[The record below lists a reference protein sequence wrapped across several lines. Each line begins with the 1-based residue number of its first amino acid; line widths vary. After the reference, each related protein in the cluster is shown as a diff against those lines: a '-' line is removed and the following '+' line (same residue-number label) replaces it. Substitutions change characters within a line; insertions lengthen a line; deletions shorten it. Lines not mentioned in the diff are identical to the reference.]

1 MYFCKR
7 ATNFKDMEKKTIAVL
22 GMACAGCAANVER
35 RLSQLD
41 GIRSASVNFAART
54 ALVEYDPKVITPKTM
69 KDEIIKA
76 GYDLVIDEDES
87 VEAIERTAYRRLVKK
102 VVVSWVLALLTMGI
116 SMEWVN
122 IGSADTANQTMLILA
137 LLNLVYCG
145 SQFYASTWKQLRHG
159 TANMDTLVAMSTAIS
174 FVFSV
179 FNTFWGDSFWGSRGI
194 ENNTYFDASVMI
206 ITFVLTGRMLEER
219 AKKGT
224 ASAIR
229 ALMGLAPKTA
239 HLVSGAEIS
248 DVPIAALEKGDTIE
262 IRQGEKVPVDG
273 IVTADEAYIDDT
285 TRLNVASIESAI
297 FTHQGK
303 AYYAIP
309 FKQDSV
315 REYFDEEGNSL
326 RKAFLKAP
334 LDFFRITS
342 RFTNARFHPILK
354 RYRAHHGVD
363 YAAPTGTP
371 VHSIGDGTVI
381 AKGYQGG
388 GGGNYLKVKHNSVY
402 TTSYMH
408 LSRFAKG
415 IQVGSHVR
423 QGQEI
428 AYVGSTGLSTGPH
441 LDFRVYKNGEPIDP
455 LKMEAPPSNPIR
467 PELLDSFQ
475 VVKARVLA
483 ELDSLASLHRPA
495 AFQAAGDTIT
505 RLTTG
510 GSLSVLMNVIWI
522 CVGGLWICLTHLFFG
537 LLLCVTVI
545 GIPFGCQH
553 FKMAA
558 LALAPF
564 GKSIRS
570 K

>member
-1 MYFCKR
+1 MSKQVFR
-7 ATNFKDMEKKTIAVL
+7 EIAPLGILLFTLLL
-22 GMACAGCAANVER
+22 GMNACDFSKKQTEDAD
-35 RLSQLD
+35 LD
-41 GIRSASVNFAART
+41 TQWKDSLQHIYQYGILTDSLDMREYPIRSGDNPAGIFTGLGFSPARADSISRAAAHVLDPTKLRAGMHYYTFTTLDSLATIQYIAFAKSLTDYAVINLSGDT
-54 ALVEYDPKVITPKTM
+54 ISAYEYTKAISLKKKYTEGTVSSSLWND
-69 KDEIIKA
+69 IKA
-76 GYDLVIDEDES
+76 NGDDPFLAIRISDVFAWQIDFFDIKE
-87 VEAIERTAYRRLVKK
+87 
-102 VVVSWVLALLTMGI
+102 
-116 SMEWVN
+116 
-122 IGSADTANQTMLILA
+122 
-137 LLNLVYCG
+137 
-145 SQFYASTWKQLRHG
+145 
-159 TANMDTLVAMSTAIS
+159 
-174 FVFSV
+174 
-179 FNTFWGDSFWGSRGI
+179 GDSF
-194 ENNTYFDASVMI
+194 
-206 ITFVLTGRMLEER
+206 
-219 AKKGT
+219 
-224 ASAIR
+224 
-229 ALMGLAPKTA
+229 
-239 HLVSGAEIS
+239 
-248 DVPIAALEKGDTIE
+248 
-262 IRQGEKVPVDG
+262 Q
-273 IVTADEAYIDDT
+273 IVYNEAYIDDT

-505 RLTTG
+505 RLTT
-510 GSLSVLMNVIWI
+510 
-522 CVGGLWICLTHLFFG
+522 
-537 LLLCVTVI
+537 
-545 GIPFGCQH
+545 
-553 FKMAA
+553 KE
-558 LALAPF
+558 
-564 GKSIRS
+564 
-570 K
+570 